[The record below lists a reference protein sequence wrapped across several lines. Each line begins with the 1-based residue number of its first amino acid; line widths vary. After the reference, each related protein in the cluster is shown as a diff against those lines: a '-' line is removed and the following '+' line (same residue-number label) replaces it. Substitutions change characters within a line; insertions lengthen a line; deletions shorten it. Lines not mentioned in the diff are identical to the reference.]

1 MANLRTLGKWPALA
15 VAVAIVTSGAPT
27 DASAKDLSEKSI
39 RTFMEYAWSLVPAQ
53 FTKPSGQIV
62 QVDKKKK
69 DEVLVPIDVAREII
83 RVGRISA
90 HAQVCNLAEDQVSN
104 YRSMMQ
110 REVDKKQWTEQ
121 QMIYINQ
128 LHLTTVMLLTG
139 KIKLVEKQ
147 GDKQVVVEERK
158 SPVQTCT
165 PEQAQKVKQAIAE
178 YVKAGPP
185 ISTVMAVPGAE
196 KPDAKTETGTTTAPA
211 PAKATDAPKK

>member
-1 MANLRTLGKWPALA
+1 MPALAFALA
-15 VAVAIVTSGAPT
+15 VATAGTAISA
-27 DASAKDLSEKSI
+27 DAKELSEKSV

-53 FTKPSGQIV
+53 FTKPSGEIV

-69 DEVLVPIDVAREII
+69 DDVLVPVDVAREII

-90 HAQVCNLAEDQVSN
+90 HAQVCNLPVDQVAN

-110 REVDKKQWTEQ
+110 RESDKKKWSEQ

-165 PEQAQKVKQAIAE
+165 PEQAEQVKQVIGE
-178 YVKAGPP
+178 YVKAGPQ
-185 ISTVMAVPGAE
+185 ISTVMELPGAE
-196 KPDAKTETGTTTAPA
+196 KAEASAGDAKPAAGAAAPA
-211 PAKATDAPKK
+211 PKK

>member
-1 MANLRTLGKWPALA
+1 MARTGIFGALPALAFALA
-15 VAVAIVTSGAPT
+15 VATAGTAISA
-27 DASAKDLSEKSI
+27 DAKELSEKSV

-53 FTKPSGQIV
+53 FTKPSGEIV

-69 DEVLVPIDVAREII
+69 DDVLVPVDVAREII

-90 HAQVCNLAEDQVSN
+90 HAQVCNLPVDQVAN

-110 REVDKKQWTEQ
+110 RESDKKKWSEQ

-165 PEQAQKVKQAIAE
+165 PEQAEQVKQVIGE
-178 YVKAGPP
+178 YVKAGPQ
-185 ISTVMAVPGAE
+185 ISTVMELPGAE
-196 KPDAKTETGTTTAPA
+196 KAEASAGDAKPAAGAAAPA
-211 PAKATDAPKK
+211 PKK

>member
-1 MANLRTLGKWPALA
+1 MAKTGMFRAVPVLAL
-15 VAVAIVTSGAPT
+15 VAVAAATVPAGA
-27 DASAKDLSEKSI
+27 DAKELSEKSV

-53 FTKPSGQIV
+53 FTKPNGQIV

-69 DEVLVPIDVAREII
+69 DEVMVPVDVAREII

-90 HAQVCNLAEDQVSN
+90 HAQVCNLADAQVAN
-104 YRSMMQ
+104 YRSLMK
-110 REVDKKQWTEQ
+110 REGEKKQWSEQ

-158 SPVQTCT
+158 SPTQTCT
-165 PEQAQKVKQAIAE
+165 PEQSEKVAQVIEE
-178 YVKAGPP
+178 YVKSGPP
-185 ISTVMAVPGAE
+185 ISMAMDVPGAKDKADAAAKGDASA
-196 KPDAKTETGTTTAPA
+196 KPAADG
-211 PAKATDAPKK
+211 KAEAPK